1 MAIKMFLVLWED
13 PEYLPEH
20 HAVCY
25 THFNENK
32 SPWPI
37 IRKIFR
43 LANVKYNYEYRHYLT
58 AASSTTSDIPNVFLK
73 GFRPLLVRV
82 PQFLQNIFFYHRDF
96 LLSWFV
102 FVFIYSFHKN
112 CLIFFYFLSNEGLT
126 PQTYFW
132 ALAPDSAKT
141 LLNKYLLDWC
151 TQI

>member
-32 SPWPI
+32 SSWPI
-37 IRKIFR
+37 IRKIDW
-43 LANVKYNYEYRHYLT
+43 LMLNIIMNT
-58 AASSTTSDIPNVFLK
+58 DIILQLLHPLHLPNVFLK

-112 CLIFFYFLSNEGLT
+112 CLLFFYFLSNEGLT

>member
-32 SPWPI
+32 SSWPI
-37 IRKIFR
+37 IRKIDW
-43 LANVKYNYEYRHYLT
+43 LMLNIIMNT
-58 AASSTTSDIPNVFLK
+58 DIILQPLHPLHLPNVFLK

-112 CLIFFYFLSNEGLT
+112 YLLFFYFLSNEGLT